1 MDRVSLEQMANL
13 KPIEFETVIYYLRKS
28 TNSRKEDNISVE
40 EYNKAMLNRFDNAG
54 FVYFKQEIK
63 VLKR

>member
-1 MDRVSLEQMANL
+1 MDRVTEEQMKNC
-13 KPIEFETVIYYLRKS
+13 KQIEFETVVYYLRKS
-28 TNSRKEDNISVE
+28 TNSRREDNISIDD
-40 EYNKAMLNRFDNAG
+40 YNKAMINRFDNAG

>member
-1 MDRVSLEQMANL
+1 MRVSVEQMANL
-13 KPIEFETVIYYLRKS
+13 KKPEFETIVYYLRKH

-40 EYNKAMLNRFDNAG
+40 QYEKAMINHFDNAG
-54 FVYFKQEIK
+54 FVYFKQETK